1 MSAVKPTKEA
11 ALWQFWNSFG
21 IDGYEENTVPSD
33 VELPYLTYQVS
44 TDSRFQEV
52 PLAVNVYYRD
62 NSWLA
67 INDKVS
73 QISAEIQTGCRLDC
87 MGGWI
92 WLKKG
97 SPFAQNMSDSS
108 DDTIRRKYLN
118 ITAEYCTNL

>member
-1 MSAVKPTKEA
+1 MSLPTKEA

-33 VELPYLTYQVS
+33 AELPYLTYQVT

-52 PLAVNVYYRD
+52 PLAVSVYYRD
-62 NSWLA
+62 DEWLA
-67 INDKVS
+67 INEKTAE
-73 QISAEIQTGCRLDC
+73 ISEEIQTGTRLDC
-87 MGGWI
+87 KGGWI

-97 SPFAQNMSDSS
+97 TPFAQNMADSS